1 MGVTERWARAL
12 PKKKKKCR
20 FKDLGTIEKKKKTMK
35 KDMVKRPVFTNRG
48 GKELAGEMGE
58 MYRLIS
64 LEKYL
69 DK

>member
-12 PKKKKKCR
+12 PKKKKCR
-20 FKDLGTIEKKKKTMK
+20 FKDLGTIEKKKTMK

>member
-12 PKKKKKCR
+12 PKKKKNVVLR
-20 FKDLGTIEKKKKTMK
+20 TWEQLKKKKTMK